1 MLTIFH
7 RIQRKKQELT
17 PKLAEIYQFPHD
29 LFRNQQLS
37 FLLPRQLHQEW
48 LFSLRIAQKFKCSTR
63 RERSSK
69 VIWKPNLNCWLQ
81 QSPLVI
87 KHGGKSAAIFCGKAI
102 STNATL
108 KSPLSAANDQLIRWH
123 APTPQKPHEKYLI
136 LFYLTTKKHH
146 PLYIEHPLNGPK
158 YV

>member
-1 MLTIFH
+1 MLTIVH

-17 PKLAEIYQFPHD
+17 PKLAEIYQFPRD

-123 APTPQKPHEKYLI
+123 AKPAKTLMKNTWFDLIWQRKNTIPFMLNTP
-136 LFYLTTKKHH
+136 
-146 PLYIEHPLNGPK
+146 
-158 YV
+158 